1 MGKETGGKKGE
12 DEEEN
17 GEDWEIMFR
26 EEEELERG
34 GIPEA
39 RYSGAAKHFF
49 QEERDQND
57 RGSQTEE
64 KTGREKDADEMH
76 TVLLTGRQI
85 YPVTRR
91 LVPENG
97 GEDVQVGYFPFLI
110 GKNREIADLCLNL
123 PQISRIHAKIE
134 ESGDGYIITDL
145 NSTNGTS
152 VNGHFL
158 ETNESMTISPGDQLS
173 FADQRYRFL

>member
-1 MGKETGGKKGE
+1 MRDLCCGKRNGREERE
-12 DEEEN
+12 DEERTERT
-17 GEDWEIMFR
+17 GR
-26 EEEELERG
+26 SCSGRKEELERG
-34 GIPEA
+34 RIPEA
-39 RYSGAAKHFF
+39 GYSGAAKHFF

-110 GKNREIADLCLNL
+110 GKNWEISDLCLNL
-123 PQISRIHAKIE
+123 PQISRTMRRSRKA
-134 ESGDGYIITDL
+134 GTDISSRI
-145 NSTNGTS
+145 STPRMER
-152 VNGHFL
+152 V
-158 ETNESMTISPGDQLS
+158 
-173 FADQRYRFL
+173 